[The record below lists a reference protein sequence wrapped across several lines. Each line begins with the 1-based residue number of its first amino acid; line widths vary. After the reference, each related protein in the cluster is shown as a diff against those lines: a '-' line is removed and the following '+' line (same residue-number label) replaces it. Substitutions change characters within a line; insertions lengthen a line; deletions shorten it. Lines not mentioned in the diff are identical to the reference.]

1 MKQNNHHTKTDKLL
15 IKWQK
20 ESDRY
25 KSKSMTAK
33 TNIDKRIFDAISIN
47 IMFEIDKLKE
57 LLNL

>member
-1 MKQNNHHTKTDKLL
+1 MIQISKTSQLI

-25 KSKSMTAK
+25 KQKSMTAK

-47 IMFEIDKLKE
+47 IQFEIDNLK
-57 LLNL
+57 NL